1 MLGVSEERSR
11 RRAVDR
17 LGSFAF
23 GIYLFH
29 QIWVLVFR
37 WLDVPVETLSPVLA
51 VPFFA
56 VVFFVLSIP
65 FAWLLG
71 LIPGAGRY
79 LT

>member
-1 MLGVSEERSR
+1 MLQPRYP
-11 RRAVDR
+11 
-17 LGSFAF
+17 
-23 GIYLFH
+23 IY
-29 QIWVLVFR
+29 
-37 WLDVPVETLSPVLA
+37 VPTKGRYAANAALTIRFLTRDQ